1 MLNPDLILI
10 HTIKSGLSPEN
21 HMLNLDLGSCEFT
34 VTLAKS
40 GLSTENPML
49 NPDLVLIHTS

>member
-21 HMLNLDLGSCEFT
+21 HMLN
-34 VTLAKS
+34 
-40 GLSTENPML
+40 
-49 NPDLVLIHTS
+49 PDLVLIHTS